1 MRGDSHVAYRP
12 GDLDHKA
19 ALQGFFNMAQA
30 WDLSTDEQ
38 MKLLGSPPRST
49 FFKWKKEGGQL
60 SNDTVERISHL
71 LNIYKSLRI
80 LFTEQASADTWLK
93 RANEAPMFA
102 GKSAIDYLMSTGSLI
117 DLYKVRTY
125 LDAQRGGWDE

>member
-1 MRGDSHVAYRP
+1 
-12 GDLDHKA
+12 
-19 ALQGFFNMAQA
+19 
-30 WDLSTDEQ
+30 

-80 LFTEQASADTWLK
+80 LFTEQASADAWLK
-93 RANEAPMFA
+93 RANDAPMFS
-102 GKSAIDYLMSTGSLI
+102 GKSAIDYLMSTGSLV